1 MSTQQDLVSFDLEQ
15 VNKAIQAIS
24 KAQAKATKEIGNVIL
39 MALYFANS
47 KEKDAGVATALV
59 NCLRTSTKQAGIIA
73 LLEEF
78 GNLAYTKIGKKAG
91 FEWFDAHHE
100 WNPDCVKELRDIC
113 QTWETYKPAKEETAL
128 DVAKA
133 VEALIKRAD
142 SAKKNNKEV
151 VGAALLEGM
160 SKLLAKYN
168 AAQMD
173 ALLGA

>member
-1 MSTQQDLVSFDLEQ
+1 MFTIEEF
-15 VNKAIQAIS
+15 NKSVASIAR
-24 KAQAKATKEIGNVIL
+24 AQAKASKEIGSCIL

-47 KEKDAGVATALV
+47 KEKDAGAANALV

-91 FEWFDAHHE
+91 FQWFDADQE
-100 WNPDCVKELRDIC
+100 WNPEYVKELREIC
-113 QTWETYKPAKEETAL
+113 AGWEAYKPAKEDTAL

-133 VEALIKRAD
+133 VESLLKRAD
-142 SAKKNNKEV
+142 SAKKNQKEV

-173 ALLGA
+173 AVLGV

>member
-1 MSTQQDLVSFDLEQ
+1 MFTIEEF
-15 VNKAIQAIS
+15 NKSIAAIS
-24 KAQAKATKEIGNVIL
+24 KAQAKAAKEIGSCIL

-47 KEKDAGVATALV
+47 KEKDAGAANALIACV
-59 NCLRTSTKQAGIIA
+59 RESTKKTGIIA

-78 GNLAYTKIGKKAG
+78 GNLAYTKIGKKPG
-91 FEWFDAHHE
+91 FQYFDAHNE
-100 WNPDCVKELRDIC
+100 WNHECVKELRDIC
-113 QTWETYKPAKEETAL
+113 STWETFKPAKEDTAL
-128 DVAKA
+128 DVAKSI
-133 VEALIKRAD
+133 EALIKRAD

-173 ALLGA
+173 AMLGA

>member
-1 MSTQQDLVSFDLEQ
+1 MPTNQQEPVSFDIEQ
-15 VNKAIQAIS
+15 VNKAIASIAR
-24 KAQAKATKEIGNVIL
+24 AQAKATKEIGNCLL
-39 MALYFANS
+39 MALFFAN
-47 KEKDAGVATALV
+47 KNKDAGVANALV

-73 LLEEF
+73 LLETH

-91 FEWFDAHHE
+91 FEYFDAGCE
-100 WNPDCVKELRDIC
+100 WDAEHVKDLREIC
-113 QTWETYKPAKEETAL
+113 SAWETFKPAKEETAL

-133 VEALIKRAD
+133 VESLIKRAD

-160 SKLLAKYN
+160 QKLLAKYN

-173 ALLGA
+173 ALLG

>member
-1 MSTQQDLVSFDLEQ
+1 MFTIEEF
-15 VNKAIQAIS
+15 NKSIASITR
-24 KAQAKATKEIGNVIL
+24 AQARASKEIGGAIL
-39 MALYFANS
+39 MALYFAN
-47 KEKDAGVATALV
+47 EQKDAGAANALV

-100 WNPDCVKELRDIC
+100 WNPENVKDLREVC
-113 QTWETYKPAKEETAL
+113 AGWESYKPAKEETAL

-133 VEALIKRAD
+133 VESLLKRAD

-160 SKLLAKYN
+160 SKLLAKYHATQIDATLN
-168 AAQMD
+168 HAA
-173 ALLGA
+173 

>member
-15 VNKAIQAIS
+15 VNKAIQSIS
-24 KAQAKATKEIGNVIL
+24 KLQAKATKEIGNVIL
-39 MALYFANS
+39 MALYFAN
-47 KEKDAGVATALV
+47 KNKDAGVATALV

-91 FEWFDAHHE
+91 FEYFDAHQE

-133 VEALIKRAD
+133 VESLIKRAD

-160 SKLLAKYN
+160 SKLLAKYH
-168 AAQMD
+168 AAKID
-173 ALLGA
+173 AMLGA